1 MHYFDYYVIIL
12 RENAN
17 GRVRDGLTSLNQA
30 DSVEFDG
37 RLFMT
42 KGQKEAKI
50 CEVITRFEAEYM
62 GRGPKR
68 INAKIMDDVIFVRQ
82 WGFLT
87 LAEES
92 LAETNDGT
100 ELIKKVRSRLFEK
113 VNTRFRNSINE
124 VIDSNIISIH
134 SDVSTITGEKIIVV
148 TFDENIEE
156 KFFGN

>member
-1 MHYFDYYVIIL
+1 
-12 RENAN
+12 
-17 GRVRDGLTSLNQA
+17 
-30 DSVEFDG
+30 
-37 RLFMT
+37 MT

-50 CEVITRFEAEYM
+50 CEVIARFEAEYM
-62 GRGPKR
+62 GRGPER

-92 LAETNDGT
+92 LAETNDGI
-100 ELIKKVRSRLFEK
+100 ELIKQIRSRLFEK
-113 VNTRFRNSINE
+113 ANDRFRNVING
-124 VIDSNIISIH
+124 VINSNIISIH

-148 TFDENIEE
+148 TFDENIEA